1 MSFGFRVVACVLFF
15 IAAIGVVTVGAMA
28 GIPLV
33 PLGLGF
39 WVLSTLV
46 RS

>member
-1 MSFGFRVVACVLFF
+1 MSFAFRVVATVLFF
-15 IAAIGVVTVGAMA
+15 IAALGVLTVPAMA

-39 WVLSTLV
+39 WCLSTLV
-46 RS
+46 P

>member
-1 MSFGFRVVACVLFF
+1 MSFAFRVVACVLFF
-15 IAAIGVVTVGAMA
+15 IAAVGVITAPGMA

-46 RS
+46 P